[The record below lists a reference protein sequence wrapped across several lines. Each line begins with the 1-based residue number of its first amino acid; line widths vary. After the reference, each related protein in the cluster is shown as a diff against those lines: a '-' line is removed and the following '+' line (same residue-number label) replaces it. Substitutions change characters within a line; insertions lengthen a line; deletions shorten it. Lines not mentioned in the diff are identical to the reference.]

1 MSAPERKLSL
11 TWHGFLQYSKFWG
24 NYSNW
29 SPTNLC
35 QDVQMTDG
43 GCWTIPWQT
52 LGSIGP
58 DPGEYQIILSNVY
71 VVTPEF

>member
-1 MSAPERKLSL
+1 
-11 TWHGFLQYSKFWG
+11 
-24 NYSNW
+24 
-29 SPTNLC
+29 
-35 QDVQMTDG
+35 MTDG